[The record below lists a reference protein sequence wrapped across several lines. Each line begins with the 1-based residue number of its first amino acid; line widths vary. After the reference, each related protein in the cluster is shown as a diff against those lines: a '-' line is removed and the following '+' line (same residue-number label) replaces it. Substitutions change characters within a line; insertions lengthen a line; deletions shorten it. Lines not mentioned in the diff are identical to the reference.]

1 MVVEYLALID
11 NYDLP
16 LVVIILLYDKIKTNG
31 SLRKTVENNTLML
44 EKLMKRIK

>member
-1 MVVEYLALID
+1 MVVEYLGLID

>member
-1 MVVEYLALID
+1 MVVEYLGLID

-31 SLRKTVENNTLML
+31 SLRKTVENNTFML

>member
-1 MVVEYLALID
+1 MVVEYLGLID

-16 LVVIILLYDKIKTNG
+16 LVVMILLYDKIKTNG